1 MLDGELFRQGRLE
14 MSAAPLPEFQTQAE
28 WNDLLPNKIAIVLS
42 VVLVLVYLKDIIRL
56 IPPLLYALDRKRGGE
71 SLEYNVSAARMRNTV
86 ALIYT
91 LPFCLIADYC
101 GAYRPGFWSMVPPEW
116 SSAATLGVMLAYFL
130 LRRLCYAAIRPGKM
144 SAESLATLKHSLY
157 NYFIALV
164 SVAVPTIGIL
174 PLFSVREDIISTV
187 FLALTGLA
195 FAFATVRAWQ
205 ILKSRRSPLPT
216 ILYLCG
222 LEILPAAAVVASAV
236 LL

>member
-14 MSAAPLPEFQTQAE
+14 MSSAPLPEFQTPAE
-28 WNDLLPNKIAIVLS
+28 WNNLLPNKIAIVLS

>member
-14 MSAAPLPEFQTQAE
+14 MSAAPLPEFQTPAE

-42 VVLVLVYLKDIIRL
+42 VVLVLIYLKDIIRL

-144 SAESLATLKHSLY
+144 SVESLATLKHSLY

>member
-14 MSAAPLPEFQTQAE
+14 MSSAPLPEFQTSAE
-28 WNDLLPNKIAIVLS
+28 WNELLPNKIAIVLS

-174 PLFSVREDIISTV
+174 PLFSVREDIIRTV

>member
-1 MLDGELFRQGRLE
+1 MLDEELFRQGRLE
-14 MSAAPLPEFQTQAE
+14 MSSAPLPEFQTPAE

-42 VVLVLVYLKDIIRL
+42 VVLVLIYLKDIIRL

>member
-14 MSAAPLPEFQTQAE
+14 MSSAPLPEFQTPAE

-42 VVLVLVYLKDIIRL
+42 VVLVLIYLKDIIRL

-91 LPFCLIADYC
+91 LPFCLIVDYC

-174 PLFSVREDIISTV
+174 PLFSVREDIIRTV

>member
-14 MSAAPLPEFQTQAE
+14 MSTAPLPEFQTPAE

-42 VVLVLVYLKDIIRL
+42 VVLVLIYLKDIIRL

-130 LRRLCYAAIRPGKM
+130 LRRLCYAAIRPGKT

-164 SVAVPTIGIL
+164 SVAIPTIGIL
-174 PLFSVREDIISTV
+174 PLFSVQEDIISTV

>member
-14 MSAAPLPEFQTQAE
+14 MSSAPLPEFQTPAE

-174 PLFSVREDIISTV
+174 PLFSVREDIIRTV

>member
-14 MSAAPLPEFQTQAE
+14 MSTAPLPELQTPAE
-28 WNDLLPNKIAIVLS
+28 WNDLLSNKIAIVLS
-42 VVLVLVYLKDIIRL
+42 VVLVLIYLKDIIRL

-91 LPFCLIADYC
+91 LPFCLIADCC

>member
-14 MSAAPLPEFQTQAE
+14 MSAAPLPEFQSPAK

-42 VVLVLVYLKDIIRL
+42 VVLVLIYLKDIIRL

>member
-14 MSAAPLPEFQTQAE
+14 MSTAPLPEFPTPAE

-42 VVLVLVYLKDIIRL
+42 VVLVLIYLKDIIRL

>member
-14 MSAAPLPEFQTQAE
+14 MSAAPLPEPQSPVE

-42 VVLVLVYLKDIIRL
+42 VVLVLIYLKDIIRL

-164 SVAVPTIGIL
+164 SVTVPTIGIL
-174 PLFSVREDIISTV
+174 PLFSVQEDIISTV

>member
-14 MSAAPLPEFQTQAE
+14 MSSAPLPEFQTPAE

-42 VVLVLVYLKDIIRL
+42 VVLVLIYLKDIIRL

-101 GAYRPGFWSMVPPEW
+101 GAYRPGVWSMVPPEW

>member
-14 MSAAPLPEFQTQAE
+14 MSAAPLPELQSPAE

-42 VVLVLVYLKDIIRL
+42 VVLVLIYLKDIIRL

-174 PLFSVREDIISTV
+174 PLFSIREDIISTV

>member
-14 MSAAPLPEFQTQAE
+14 MSTAPLPEFQTPAE
-28 WNDLLPNKIAIVLS
+28 WNDLLSNKIAIVLS
-42 VVLVLVYLKDIIRL
+42 VVLVLIYLKDIIRL

-116 SSAATLGVMLAYFL
+116 SGAATLGVMLAYFM

-157 NYFIALV
+157 NYFIVLV

-205 ILKSRRSPLPT
+205 ILKSRRSPLST

>member
-14 MSAAPLPEFQTQAE
+14 MSSAPLPEFQTPAE

-42 VVLVLVYLKDIIRL
+42 VMLVLIYLKDIIRL

>member
-14 MSAAPLPEFQTQAE
+14 MSSAPLPELQTPAE

>member
-14 MSAAPLPEFQTQAE
+14 MSAAPLPEIQTPAE

-42 VVLVLVYLKDIIRL
+42 VVLVLIYLKDIIRL

-86 ALIYT
+86 ALTYT

>member
-14 MSAAPLPEFQTQAE
+14 MSAAPLPELQSPAE
-28 WNDLLPNKIAIVLS
+28 WNDLLLNKIAIVLS
-42 VVLVLVYLKDIIRL
+42 VVLVLIYLKDIIRL

>member
-14 MSAAPLPEFQTQAE
+14 MSSAPLPEFQTPAE

-42 VVLVLVYLKDIIRL
+42 VVLVLIYLKDIIRL

-101 GAYRPGFWSMVPPEW
+101 GAYRPGFWRMEPPEW

-144 SAESLATLKHSLY
+144 SAESLATMKHSLY

-174 PLFSVREDIISTV
+174 PLFSVREDIIRTV

>member
-14 MSAAPLPEFQTQAE
+14 MSSAPLPELQTPAE

-174 PLFSVREDIISTV
+174 PLFSVREDIIRTV

>member
-14 MSAAPLPEFQTQAE
+14 MSSAPLPEFQTQAE

-174 PLFSVREDIISTV
+174 PLFSVREDIIRTV

>member
-1 MLDGELFRQGRLE
+1 MLDEELFRPGRLE
-14 MSAAPLPEFQTQAE
+14 MSSAPLPEFQTPAE

-42 VVLVLVYLKDIIRL
+42 VVLVLIYLKDIIRL

>member
-14 MSAAPLPEFQTQAE
+14 MSAAPLPELQTPAE

>member
-14 MSAAPLPEFQTQAE
+14 MSAAPLPELQTPAE
-28 WNDLLPNKIAIVLS
+28 WNNLLPNKIAIVLS
-42 VVLVLVYLKDIIRL
+42 VVLVLIYLKDIIRL

-195 FAFATVRAWQ
+195 FALAMVRAWQ

>member
-14 MSAAPLPEFQTQAE
+14 MSTAPLPEFQTPAE

-42 VVLVLVYLKDIIRL
+42 VVLVLIYLKDIIRL

-116 SSAATLGVMLAYFL
+116 SGAATLGVMLAYFL

-157 NYFIALV
+157 NYFIVLV

>member
-14 MSAAPLPEFQTQAE
+14 MSAAPLPEFQTPAG

>member
-14 MSAAPLPEFQTQAE
+14 MSSAPLPEFQTPAE

-157 NYFIALV
+157 NYFLALV

>member
-14 MSAAPLPEFQTQAE
+14 MSSAPLPELQTPAE

-42 VVLVLVYLKDIIRL
+42 VVLVLIYLKDIIRL

-144 SAESLATLKHSLY
+144 NAESLATLKHSLY

-174 PLFSVREDIISTV
+174 PLFSVREDIIRTV

>member
-1 MLDGELFRQGRLE
+1 MLDGELFKQGRLE
-14 MSAAPLPEFQTQAE
+14 MSAAPLPELQSPAE

-144 SAESLATLKHSLY
+144 SAESLTTLKHSLY
-157 NYFIALV
+157 NYFIVLV

>member
-14 MSAAPLPEFQTQAE
+14 MSAAPLPEFQSPAE
-28 WNDLLPNKIAIVLS
+28 WNYLLPNKIAIVLS

-101 GAYRPGFWSMVPPEW
+101 GAYRPGFWSMVQPEW

-174 PLFSVREDIISTV
+174 PLFSVREDIIRTV

-195 FAFATVRAWQ
+195 FVFATVRAWQ

>member
-14 MSAAPLPEFQTQAE
+14 MSAAPLPELQSPAE

-42 VVLVLVYLKDIIRL
+42 VVLVLIYLKDIIRL

-157 NYFIALV
+157 NYFIVLV

>member
-14 MSAAPLPEFQTQAE
+14 MSSAPLPELQTPAE

-42 VVLVLVYLKDIIRL
+42 VVLVLIYLKDIIRL

-174 PLFSVREDIISTV
+174 PLFSVREDIIRTV

>member
-14 MSAAPLPEFQTQAE
+14 MSSAPLPEFQTPAE

-42 VVLVLVYLKDIIRL
+42 VVLVLIYLKDIIRL

-130 LRRLCYAAIRPGKM
+130 LRRLCYATIRPGKM

-164 SVAVPTIGIL
+164 SIAVPTIGIL

>member
-14 MSAAPLPEFQTQAE
+14 MSSAPLPEFQTPAE

>member
-14 MSAAPLPEFQTQAE
+14 MSTAPLPEFQTPAE

-42 VVLVLVYLKDIIRL
+42 VVLVLIYLKDIIRL

>member
-14 MSAAPLPEFQTQAE
+14 MSAAPLPEFQAPAE

-42 VVLVLVYLKDIIRL
+42 VVLVLIYLKDIIRL

-174 PLFSVREDIISTV
+174 PLFSVREDIIRTV

>member
-14 MSAAPLPEFQTQAE
+14 MSSAPLPEFQIPAE

-187 FLALTGLA
+187 FLTLTGLA

>member
-14 MSAAPLPEFQTQAE
+14 MSAAPLPELQTPAE
-28 WNDLLPNKIAIVLS
+28 WNNLLPNKIAIVLS

-157 NYFIALV
+157 NYFIVLV